1 MGKTKQR
8 DIAESEIVNVI
19 LKIPKY
25 KRDKLNILSEIQKTT
40 INNLVESLIDEAISN
55 SVEMKNPDSNHAE
68 KKRYSLRGLT
78 SGSTFTDTDIDEAR
92 KEWEKR
98 I

>member
-1 MGKTKQR
+1 MGKTRQR
-8 DIAESEIVNVI
+8 EIPEMERVDVR

-25 KRDKLNILSEIQKTT
+25 KRDKLNILSAIQKTT
-40 INNLVESLIDEAISN
+40 MNSLLESLIDEAISN
-55 SVEMKNPDSNHAE
+55 SEEMKKLESSGNE

-78 SGSTFTDTDIDEAR
+78 SGSTFTDADIDEAR
-92 KEWEKR
+92 KAWEKQ

>member
-40 INNLVESLIDEAISN
+40 VNNLVESLIDEAISN
-55 SVEMKNPDSNHAE
+55 SVEIRNPESNYSE